1 MSKQKIDKQTGN
13 KPELY
18 TLLLTVQLGTKLIAG
33 NTICTVVKK
42 YNDFVW
48 RLKTEK
54 GEYVNVFYALDQ
66 TWKLHCL

>member
-1 MSKQKIDKQTGN
+1 MNKKIDSKEKGI

-18 TLLLTVQLGTKLIAG
+18 TLLLTVQLGTKLIAE

-66 TWKLHCL
+66 TWQLHCL

>member
-1 MSKQKIDKQTGN
+1 MSKQKDSKETEI

-18 TLLLTVQLGTKLIAG
+18 TLLLTVQLGTKLIAE

-42 YNDFVW
+42 YKDFVW

>member
-1 MSKQKIDKQTGN
+1 MNTIKENNI

-18 TLLLTVQLGTKLIAG
+18 TLLLTVQLGTKLIAE
-33 NTICTVVKK
+33 NTICTVVSK

-54 GEYVNVFYALDQ
+54 GEYVNIFYALDQ

>member
-1 MSKQKIDKQTGN
+1 MSKQKDSKETEI

-18 TLLLTVQLGTKLIAG
+18 TLLLTVQLGTKLIAE
-33 NTICTVVKK
+33 NTICEVVKK

>member
-1 MSKQKIDKQTGN
+1 MNTIKENNI

-18 TLLLTVQLGTKLIAG
+18 TLLLTVQLGTKLIAE

-54 GEYVNVFYALDQ
+54 GEYVNIFYALDQ